1 MIEFEHVSYTYPFQ
15 EKPAVEDISFSVSKS
30 ETVVCTGASGSGK
43 STLIRLING
52 LIPHFHK
59 GTLSGR
65 IRVAGKETVQ
75 TSVKA
80 LSSRVG
86 TMFQDP
92 ESQFFALRVRDEL
105 KFALECRGQS
115 IEKIETITHQA
126 SERFGISH
134 LMDNM
139 IFDLSQ
145 GEKQKTALAGIMCI
159 APDIIILD
167 EPSANLDPQATRE
180 LAAHLMDLKRR
191 GITLFIVDHRL
202 YWLKNLVDK
211 VLVLDQGRLA
221 CQGKF
226 ELLKNKSLRK
236 TLGLRNPDVVLPNLP
251 AAKVESSPEV
261 FTGNGFDV
269 QNLTFGYK
277 KKPLIF
283 CNASFQLPTGQVIA
297 VTGGNGTGKTTLAR
311 LLTGLLPFKAGTV
324 RLNGTQLRP
333 KNLLSLGSIV
343 LQNTDH
349 QLHMKTVDR
358 ELAIAA
364 RNNPDRDS
372 VIADVTR
379 RFGLD
384 PFRLRHPQSLSGGQ
398 KQRLVIAAALV
409 NPPGILIL
417 DEPTSGLDGR
427 NMNMIADVMTD
438 MARKGVLVLVI
449 THDLELMD
457 LACDCA
463 LSMPLSRKEK
473 NYEIPG
479 CIFQQNRQ
487 HPKGGPGHI

>member
-1 MIEFEHVSYTYPFQ
+1 MIEFDHVTYTYPFQ
-15 EKPAVEDISFSVSKS
+15 EKPAVEDISFSVSKA

-52 LIPHFHK
+52 LAPHFHK
-59 GTLSGR
+59 GKLSGR
-65 IRVAGKETVQ
+65 VRVAGKKTVQ
-75 TSVKA
+75 TPVKA
-80 LSSRVG
+80 LSSHVG

-115 IEKIETITHQA
+115 VEEIETITHRE
-126 SERFGISH
+126 SHRFGITH

-145 GEKQKTALAGIMCI
+145 GEKQKLALAGIMCV

-167 EPSANLDPQATRE
+167 EPSANLDPRATRE
-180 LAAHLMDLKRR
+180 LADHLTALKRR
-191 GITLFIVDHRL
+191 GITIFIVDHRL
-202 YWLKNLVDK
+202 YWLKDLVDK

-226 ELLKNKSLRK
+226 ELLKDKNLRK
-236 TLGLRNPDVVLPNLP
+236 KLGLRHPDERAPALP
-251 AAKVESSPEV
+251 AAQLNPHTKKFAVNELDVE
-261 FTGNGFDV
+261 
-269 QNLTFGYK
+269 NLTFGYK
-277 KKPLIF
+277 KKPLLF
-283 CNASFQLPTGQVIA
+283 RDASFRLPMGQVIA
-297 VTGGNGTGKTTLAR
+297 VTGANGTGKTTLAR
-311 LLTGLLPFKAGTV
+311 LLTGLLPFKSGAVQINGAPV
-324 RLNGTQLRP
+324 RPRDLTAR
-333 KNLLSLGSIV
+333 GSIV

-364 RNNPDRDS
+364 RNNPDRDRDL
-372 VIADVTR
+372 ADVTR
-379 RFGLD
+379 RFGLE
-384 PFRLRHPQSLSGGQ
+384 PFGLRHPQSLSGGQ

-409 NPPGILIL
+409 KSPDILIL
-417 DEPTSGLDGR
+417 DEPTSGLDGT
-427 NMNMIADVMTD
+427 NMNMIAKVMID
-438 MARKGVLVLVI
+438 MAQKGCMVLVI

-463 LSMPLSRKEK
+463 LSMPLPNKEEK
-473 NYEIPG
+473 L
-479 CIFQQNRQ
+479 
-487 HPKGGPGHI
+487 

>member
-1 MIEFEHVSYTYPFQ
+1 MIEFDHVSYTYPFQ
-15 EKPAVEDISFSVSKS
+15 EKPAVADISFSVSKT

-59 GTLSGR
+59 GTLSGQV
-65 IRVAGKETVQ
+65 RVAGKDTGQ

-80 LSSRVG
+80 LSSRAG

-115 IEKIETITHQA
+115 IEEIETITHQEA
-126 SERFGISH
+126 DRFGITH

-145 GEKQKTALAGIMCI
+145 GEKQKIALAGIMCI

-167 EPSANLDPQATRE
+167 EPSANLDPRATRE
-180 LAAHLMDLKRR
+180 LADHLMDLKRR

-202 YWLKNLVDK
+202 YWLKDLVDK
-211 VLVLDQGRLA
+211 ILVLDQGRLA

-226 ELLKNKSLRK
+226 ELLKDKNLRR
-236 TLGLRNPDVVLPNLP
+236 TLGLRNPDVVCPNLP
-251 AAKVESSPEV
+251 VAHVESSHKQ

-269 QNLTFGYK
+269 ENLTFGYK
-277 KKPLIF
+277 KKPLLF
-283 CNASFQLPTGQVIA
+283 RNASFQLPMGQVIA
-297 VTGGNGTGKTTLAR
+297 VTGSNGTGKTTLAR
-311 LLTGLLPFKAGTV
+311 LLTGLLPFKTGTV
-324 RLNGTQLRP
+324 RINGAPLRP
-333 KNLLSLGSIV
+333 KDLLTRGSIV

-364 RNNPDRDS
+364 RNNPGRDS
-372 VIADVTR
+372 VLAGVTA

-384 PFRLRHPQSLSGGQ
+384 AFGLRHPQSLSGGQ

-409 NPPGILIL
+409 KSPEILIL
-417 DEPTSGLDGR
+417 DEPTSGLDGW

-438 MARKGVLVLVI
+438 MACKGALVLVI

-473 NYEIPG
+473 NL
-479 CIFQQNRQ
+479 
-487 HPKGGPGHI
+487 